1 MQIFHRHLPLWVPV
15 KMFSFY
21 QTNEVRQKGKEKGLA
36 SIFSRSKQSWH
47 TTEAIWRWACI
58 IHANAPAECANAA
71 ERGGF
76 IRFGF
81 HFISCVYLHG
91 RSDVTWH
98 FRLQFRGNFLQLASC
113 IQQRKRHLCTSISP
127 IAPPKQL
134 TAGPGGSPCTS
145 PHPHSAVS
153 LFNMADSLFFLWRH
167 CDWQRTI
174 QAHIAPVPL
183 RETARWSTIHGRG
196 NYWETWVL
204 TKASLKSEKNGGDE
218 INVHFYQLLK
228 NRTDDV

>member
-1 MQIFHRHLPLWVPV
+1 MQIFRRHLSLWVSV

-36 SIFSRSKQSWH
+36 SIFSPSKRTWH

-71 ERGGF
+71 ERGGGF

-81 HFISCVYLHG
+81 HCISCVYLHG

-98 FRLQFRGNFLQLASC
+98 FRLQFRGDFLRLASC
-113 IQQRKRHLCTSISP
+113 FQRCKRHLCTSVSP
-127 IAPPKQL
+127 FAPTEQL
-134 TAGPGGSPCTS
+134 TAGPGGSPRTS

-153 LFNMADSLFFLWRH
+153 LFNMADSLFFSAASPWLTADHSSPHRAGPSEERRRDEVRYTDEAATERRQ
-167 CDWQRTI
+167 CWQK
-174 QAHIAPVPL
+174 QV
-183 RETARWSTIHGRG
+183 
-196 NYWETWVL
+196 
-204 TKASLKSEKNGGDE
+204 
-218 INVHFYQLLK
+218 
-228 NRTDDV
+228 